1 MQPVINVFSSI
12 LGSLEINVQNS
23 QSTRAT
29 TTKILQT
36 EWLLN
41 KRSSSLT
48 SMEAGYPRPR
58 HHLLVP
64 VSSHGRRGQQALWGL
79 FHKGPN
85 LLHEGSTLGPKH
97 LPKATPLTIVTLGIR
112 ISPHKFG
119 GTQTFRSQH
128 TLFKCCLSLSRV
140 GVERR
145 AYFIFVTSS
154 EHLENC
160 NELKCNPLSSPV

>member
-1 MQPVINVFSSI
+1 MNSSPQDCLPYSVLPSI
-12 LGSLEINVQNS
+12 YHLYHSFGHLHAVLVCSDYYN
-23 QSTRAT
+23 
-29 TTKILQT
+29 KILQT

-48 SMEAGYPRPR
+48 TMEAGYPRPR

-97 LPKATPLTIVTLGIR
+97 LLLLSRQALGFHHTNLGGHKHSDHSIHFLNVVSHCPGQEWKGGR
-112 ISPHKFG
+112 I
-119 GTQTFRSQH
+119 
-128 TLFKCCLSLSRV
+128 LSL
-140 GVERR
+140 
-145 AYFIFVTSS
+145 
-154 EHLENC
+154 
-160 NELKCNPLSSPV
+160 

>member
-1 MQPVINVFSSI
+1 MNSSPQDCLPYSVLPSI
-12 LGSLEINVQNS
+12 YHLYHSFGHLHAVLVCSDYYN
-23 QSTRAT
+23 
-29 TTKILQT
+29 KILQT

-48 SMEAGYPRPR
+48 TMEAGYPRPR

-112 ISPHKFG
+112 ISPHKFWG
-119 GTQTFRSQH
+119 DTNIQIIAYTF
-128 TLFKCCLSLSRV
+128 
-140 GVERR
+140 
-145 AYFIFVTSS
+145 
-154 EHLENC
+154 
-160 NELKCNPLSSPV
+160 